1 MRKKKIP
8 MLLSSAMILNAIS
21 LPVFAEENSVIQQ
34 SESGFYYIEE
44 NGDQV
49 RLSNKSED
57 GFLEVDGLSVSYTHL
72 DVYKRQIFARTFV

>member
-57 GFLEVDGLSVSYTHL
+57 GFLEVDGLYFRDLRCV
-72 DVYKRQIFARTFV
+72 